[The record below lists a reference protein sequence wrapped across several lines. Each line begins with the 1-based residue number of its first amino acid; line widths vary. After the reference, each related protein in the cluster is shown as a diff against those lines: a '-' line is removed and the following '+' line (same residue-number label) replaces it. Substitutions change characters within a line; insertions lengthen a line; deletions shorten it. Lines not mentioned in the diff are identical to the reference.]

1 MCQHAGSSDYHLVA
15 SVTPSSGR
23 NDPLGISLE
32 LQQSVLPIGEA
43 CGGMDSH

>member
-1 MCQHAGSSDYHLVA
+1 MCQHAGSSDNHLAA

-32 LQQSVLPIGEA
+32 LQQSLLPIGEA
-43 CGGMDSH
+43 CGGMDCY